1 MSSEAM
7 ADHRNR
13 TRICDFA
20 QSQAL
25 LKKCDFTI
33 QPENILQGNGV
44 WKKYSLRISIGLSVR
59 FEDEGFTRSLRGL
72 FGL

>member
-1 MSSEAM
+1 M
-7 ADHRNR
+7 ADHRIK

-20 QSQAL
+20 KSQGR

-33 QPENILQGNGV
+33 QPENIVKGNGV
-44 WKKYSLRISIGLSVR
+44 PKKYSLRISIGRSVR
-59 FEDEGFTRSLRGL
+59 IGDEEFRRLLRAL